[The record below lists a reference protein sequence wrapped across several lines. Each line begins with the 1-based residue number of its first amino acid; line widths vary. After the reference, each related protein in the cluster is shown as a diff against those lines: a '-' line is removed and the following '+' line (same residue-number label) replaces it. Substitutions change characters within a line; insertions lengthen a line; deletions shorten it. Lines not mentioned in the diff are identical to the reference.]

1 MVILSNVKRKI
12 SKEKSL
18 VPLVGEGAGV
28 FAVDEGG
35 RLHGLGHLVDRPH
48 VPLPELVDP
57 LLQEL
62 LLLGLP
68 EGGLVDVLV
77 ELSERD
83 VLSDDL
89 HGELDQAA
97 LYDVLY
103 PSFGVYLED
112 LA

>member
-48 VPLPELVDP
+48 VPLP
-57 LLQEL
+57 
-62 LLLGLP
+62 
-68 EGGLVDVLV
+68 
-77 ELSERD
+77 
-83 VLSDDL
+83 
-89 HGELDQAA
+89 
-97 LYDVLY
+97 
-103 PSFGVYLED
+103 
-112 LA
+112 

>member
-1 MVILSNVKRKI
+1 M
-12 SKEKSL
+12 
-18 VPLVGEGAGV
+18 
-28 FAVDEGG
+28 
-35 RLHGLGHLVDRPH
+35 
-48 VPLPELVDP
+48 
-57 LLQEL
+57 

-77 ELSERD
+77 ELSEWD